1 MSPMKLD
8 RRIVGQLERFLRDE
22 LTRLQ
27 GSLRAGVIENRTAEN
42 TSLADMSVHAA
53 ETLHTEIQVAL
64 MDRQTQ
70 QVVQIQDA
78 LARLADGRYGFCEEE
93 ECDAF
98 IGLPRLRALP
108 FAQRCR
114 DCQVHAEWRARRES
128 AMAARELPR
137 EIPLEAA

>member
-1 MSPMKLD
+1 VSPMKLD
-8 RRIVGQLERFLRDE
+8 RRIIGELERFLRDE

-27 GSLRAGVIENRTAEN
+27 GSLRAVVTENRTAEN
-42 TSLADMSVHAA
+42 TSLTDISVHAA
-53 ETLHTEIQVAL
+53 ETLNTEIQVTL
-64 MDRQTQ
+64 LDHRTQ

-78 LARLADGRYGFCEEE
+78 LARLAGGRYGFCEE
-93 ECDAF
+93 CDTF

-114 DCQVHAEWRARRES
+114 DCQGQAERRASRE
-128 AMAARELPR
+128 AVLAARLPR

>member
-8 RRIVGQLERFLRDE
+8 RRIINELERFLRDE

-27 GSLRAGVIENRTAEN
+27 GSLQAVVTENRTAEN
-42 TSLADMSVHAA
+42 TSLTDISVHAA
-53 ETLHTEIQVAL
+53 ETLNTEIQVTL
-64 MDRQTQ
+64 LDHRTQ

-78 LARLADGRYGFCEEE
+78 LARLAGGRYGFCEE
-93 ECDAF
+93 CDTF

-114 DCQVHAEWRARRES
+114 DCQGQAERRASRE
-128 AMAARELPR
+128 AVLARLPR

>member
-8 RRIVGQLERFLRDE
+8 RQIIGELERFLRDE

-27 GSLRAGVIENRTAEN
+27 GSLRAVVTENRTAEN
-42 TSLADMSVHAA
+42 TSLTDISVHAA
-53 ETLHTEIQVAL
+53 ETLNTEIQVTL
-64 MDRQTQ
+64 LDHRTQ

-78 LARLADGRYGFCEEE
+78 LARLAGGRYGFCE

-114 DCQVHAEWRARRES
+114 DCQGQAERRASRE
-128 AMAARELPR
+128 AVLAARLPR

>member
-1 MSPMKLD
+1 MKLD
-8 RRIVGQLERFLRDE
+8 RRIIGQLERLLRDE

-27 GSLRAGVIENRTAEN
+27 GSLRAGVTENRTAEN
-42 TSLADMSVHAA
+42 TSLTDMSVHAA

-64 MDRQTQ
+64 MDRRTQ

-78 LARLADGRYGFCEEE
+78 LARLAGGRYGFCE

-114 DCQVHAEWRARRES
+114 DCQAHAERRARRES
-128 AMAARELPR
+128 VMAARELPR

>member
-1 MSPMKLD
+1 VSPLKLD
-8 RRIVGQLERFLRDE
+8 RRIIGELERFLRDE

-27 GSLRAGVIENRTAEN
+27 GSLRAVVTENRTAET
-42 TSLADMSVHAA
+42 TSLTDISVHAA
-53 ETLHTEIQVAL
+53 ETLNTEIQVTL
-64 MDRQTQ
+64 MDRRTQ

-78 LARLADGRYGFCEEE
+78 LARLAGGRYGFCEE
-93 ECDAF
+93 CDTF

-114 DCQVHAEWRARRES
+114 DCQGQAERRASRE
-128 AMAARELPR
+128 AVLAARLPR

>member
-1 MSPMKLD
+1 MSPVKLD
-8 RRIVGQLERFLRDE
+8 RRIIGELERFLQEE

-27 GSLRAGVIENRTAEN
+27 GSVKAVVTETRTAEA
-42 TSLADMSVHAA
+42 TSLTDMSVHAA

-64 MDRQTQ
+64 MDRRTQ

-78 LARLADGRYGFCEEE
+78 LARLSDGRYGFCQ

-98 IGLPRLRALP
+98 IGVPRLRALP

-114 DCQVHAEWRARRES
+114 DCQGHAERRARRE
-128 AMAARELPR
+128 AYLTRELPR

>member
-8 RRIVGQLERFLRDE
+8 RRIIGELERFLRDE

-27 GSLRAGVIENRTAEN
+27 GSLRAVVTENRTAET
-42 TSLADMSVHAA
+42 TSLTDISVHAA
-53 ETLHTEIQVAL
+53 ETLNTEIQVTL
-64 MDRQTQ
+64 LDHRTQ

-78 LARLADGRYGFCEEE
+78 LARLAGGRYGFCEE
-93 ECDAF
+93 CDTF

-114 DCQVHAEWRARRES
+114 DCQGQAERRASRE
-128 AMAARELPR
+128 AVLAARLPR